1 MVPPAGMDAELPHA
15 TIAFVAAE
23 TDVAATELIS
33 DVVLRYETSHSW
45 KFDDDWREDLAG
57 PPFRR
62 LSA

>member
-33 DVVLRYETSHSW
+33 DVVLRYE
-45 KFDDDWREDLAG
+45 R
-57 PPFRR
+57 
-62 LSA
+62 